1 MAFGAEEKKGS
12 RCSETQDVE
21 IVGMEEKKAKREYD
35 ENL

>member
-12 RCSETQDVE
+12 RCGETQDVE
-21 IVGMEEKKAKREYD
+21 IVGMEEKRAKREYD